1 LSSTPVSRRTALR
14 TLGAAAAAIVGAP
27 AILRG
32 RFQLFAESPAEYSAR
47 TIRLVQ
53 ESPVVD
59 LLCQFAFPD
68 QREQGTPLATRW
80 LREPGTF
87 TEEHFAMFRN
97 SGVDILCLGRGAPSY
112 EANLTFLAEWNGFIA
127 SYPQWFMRIDHPR
140 HLDAVKGSGRV
151 GIMITTQ
158 TADGFRTLDDI
169 NASFGLGQRV
179 AQLTYNFQNRIGAGF
194 LEHNDGGLSVFGHQV
209 LERMERVGMGVDLS
223 HCADRTTLDSLAAA
237 KRPALF
243 THAACRAL
251 VPGRTRNKT
260 DEMIRK
266 LAATGGVMG
275 IAYIRFM
282 IRSGAPVT
290 VEHVVDHFDH
300 VIRLVGAE
308 HVAVGSDLDL
318 QGWGSPRPPEG
329 RTSEI
334 ANQPNFDRY
343 FAYYADDGGVH
354 VDGLGHPR
362 RMFDLT
368 EAFVRRGYSD
378 HTIRLILG
386 GNAVRIFR
394 DLWTGSRAR

>member
-1 LSSTPVSRRTALR
+1 MPTPISRRSALQALSTA
-14 TLGAAAAAIVGAP
+14 TAALAGAP
-27 AILRG
+27 AILRN
-32 RFQLFAESPAEYSAR
+32 RFQLFADSPAEYSVR
-47 TIRLVQ
+47 TIRLIE

-68 QREQGTPLATRW
+68 LRGEGTPLATRW
-80 LREPGTF
+80 LREPGAF
-87 TEEHFAMFRN
+87 TEEHWAMFRDA
-97 SGVDILCLGRGAPSY
+97 GVDVLCLGRGASSY
-112 EANLTFLAEWNGFIA
+112 EGMLTFLAEWNGFIA
-127 SYPQWFMRIDHPR
+127 AYPDWFMRVDRPG
-140 HLDAVKGSGRV
+140 HLDAVADSGKV

-158 TADGFRTLDDI
+158 NAEHFRTLQDI
-169 NASFGLGQRV
+169 DTCFALGQRV

-209 LERMERVGMGVDLS
+209 VERMEQVGMGVDLS
-223 HCADRTTLDSLAAA
+223 HCADRTTLDALAVVQ
-237 KRPALF
+237 RPALF

-251 VPGRTRNKT
+251 MPGYTRNKT

-282 IRSGAPVT
+282 IRPEAPVT
-290 VEHVVDHFDH
+290 VEHVVDHMEH

-318 QGWGSPRPPEG
+318 QGWGTTRQREG
-329 RTSEI
+329 ATGGI
-334 ANQPNFDRY
+334 QDQANFDRY

-354 VDGLGHPR
+354 VDGLGHSR

-368 EAFVRRGYSD
+368 EALVRRGHSD
-378 HTIRLILG
+378 ATIRLIIG
-386 GNAVRIFR
+386 GNAVRVFR
-394 DLWTGSRAR
+394 QLWG

>member
-1 LSSTPVSRRTALR
+1 MSWPVSRRTALR
-14 TLGAAAAAIVGAP
+14 ALGAAAAGIVGAP
-27 AILRG
+27 AILRDH
-32 RFQLFAESPAEYSAR
+32 FQLFANSSVEYSGR
-47 TIRLVQ
+47 TIRLLQ

-68 QREQGTPLATRW
+68 LREQGTPLATRW

-87 TEEHFAMFRN
+87 TEEHWAMFRN
-97 SGVDILCLGRGAPSY
+97 SGVDILCLGRGVQSH
-112 EANLTFLAEWNGFIA
+112 EAHLAFLAEWNGFIA

-140 HLDAVKGSGRV
+140 HLETVKGSGRI
-151 GIMITTQ
+151 GIMLTTQ
-158 TADGFRTLDDI
+158 TADHFRTLDDI

-237 KRPALF
+237 TRPALF
-243 THAACRAL
+243 THAACRTL
-251 VPGRTRNKT
+251 VPGRSRNKT

-282 IRSGAPVT
+282 IRSQAPVT

-308 HVAVGSDLDL
+308 HVAVGSDLDV
-318 QGWGSPRPPEG
+318 QGWGQPRQPAG
-329 RTSEI
+329 RTGEI

-343 FAYYADDGGVH
+343 FAFYTEDGGVH
-354 VDGLGHPR
+354 VDGLGHSR
-362 RMFDLT
+362 RMLDLT
-368 EAFVRRGYSD
+368 EAFVRRRYSD
-378 HTIRLILG
+378 DTIRLILG

-394 DLWTGSRAR
+394 DLWTGRPPR

>member
-1 LSSTPVSRRTALR
+1 MPITRRSALQTLAATAAGL
-14 TLGAAAAAIVGAP
+14 AGAP
-27 AILRG
+27 AILRN
-32 RFQLFAESPAEYSAR
+32 RFTLFADSPSEYSAR
-47 TIRLVQ
+47 TIRLLQ

-68 QREQGTPLATRW
+68 FREEGTPLATRW
-80 LREPGTF
+80 LREPGSF
-87 TEEHFAMFRN
+87 TEEHWAMFRD
-97 SGVDILCLGRGAPSY
+97 SGVNVLCLGRGAGSY
-112 EANLTFLAEWNGFIA
+112 EGMLAFLAEWNGFIA
-127 SYPQWFMRIDHPR
+127 SYPDWFMRVDHPR
-140 HLDAVKGSGRV
+140 HLDTVKDSGRV

-158 TADGFRTLDDI
+158 NADHFRTLQDI
-169 NASFGLGQRV
+169 NTCFGMGQRV

-209 LERMERVGMGVDLS
+209 VERMEEVGMGVDLS
-223 HCADRTTLDSLAAA
+223 HCADRTTLDALAAA

-251 VPGRTRNKT
+251 MPGYTRNKT

-282 IRSGAPVT
+282 IRPEAPVT

-308 HVAVGSDLDL
+308 HVAVGSDIDM
-318 QGWGSPRPPEG
+318 QGWGTSPRPAG
-329 RTSEI
+329 ATGGI
-334 ANQPNFDRY
+334 QDQANFDRY

-354 VDGLGHPR
+354 VDGLGHSR

-378 HTIRLILG
+378 DTIRLVLG
-386 GNAVRIFR
+386 GNAVRVFR
-394 DLWTGSRAR
+394 DLWND